1 MEVNQTHTSVSETR
15 TKTVITWSSS
25 FKVMF
30 INMLLTYFPFI
41 KCFPWISPF
50 FFTAQANVD
59 VGIMFVF
66 SSRESELRK
75 ASPVFRVQFPDWD
88 FSGPYI

>member
-1 MEVNQTHTSVSETR
+1 
-15 TKTVITWSSS
+15 
-25 FKVMF
+25 
-30 INMLLTYFPFI
+30 MLLTYFPFI
-41 KCFPWISPF
+41 KCFPWISTF
-50 FFTAQANVD
+50 LFTAQANLD

-75 ASPVFRVQFPDWD
+75 ASSAFGVQFPDWD